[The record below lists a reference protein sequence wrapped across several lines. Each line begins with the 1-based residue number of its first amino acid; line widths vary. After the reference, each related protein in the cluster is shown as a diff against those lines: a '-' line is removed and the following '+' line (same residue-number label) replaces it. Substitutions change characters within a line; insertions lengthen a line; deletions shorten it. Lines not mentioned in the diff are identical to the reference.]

1 MYHSMSKIE
10 SRLTIAGRKIQG
22 TQAQKPNTPTPQ
34 QKNVGGEQ
42 SFKEKPTATNL
53 TGSDWY
59 TASQQE
65 LAFEFEA
72 GILTSWEHSAEMAG
86 NLL

>member
-1 MYHSMSKIE
+1 MQMKPYSGNTSWLNKKI
-10 SRLTIAGRKIQG
+10 
-22 TQAQKPNTPTPQ
+22 P
-34 QKNVGGEQ
+34 
-42 SFKEKPTATNL
+42 NL

-86 NLL
+86 NGML